1 MEACAHSRCGGT
13 LFYPLR
19 GLGTDNATKRGRFAS
34 GRRREE
40 NYVNEPAARRPSA
53 PIYPLYFTH
62 MGLMRLILLTAAI
75 LASKALHAEETRI
88 ALVIGNSDYA
98 SGPLPNPANDAKL
111 IGEALTG
118 LGFDVFARRN
128 ADQITMKRA
137 IQEFGSRLEKAG
149 PSAVGLFYYAGHG
162 VQLSG
167 RNYLIPTT
175 ARIDREG
182 DVEIEAVSADWV
194 IEQMRYARNRLNIV
208 ILDACRNNP
217 FTRSMRSVDHGLA
230 TMDAPAGILIAY
242 STAPGAVAADGT
254 GRNSPYTEALT
265 HAIREMHEPVEQVFK
280 HVRVGVMSATSGKQV
295 PWESS
300 SLTGD
305 FYFAAPRTVAP
316 QTASALTSGAVPSAP
331 KSESGSFG
339 TWVSGLFGSSAASAE
354 PAAQAAQA
362 APKTLVA
369 TAKTTVA
376 ASDARAAA
384 AAGALLSGARTLPL
398 LQSLGI
404 PVNDIDGTHSYPEA
418 AIRQLIEGTPRRVT
432 LGSTPEQIRSAFA
445 LCKQYSSACQ
455 LSWYG
460 DEGLR
465 TVTLEP
471 FELDSAP
478 VKVKSFRQFV
488 ETAHYKT
495 QAETAGFAYALVD
508 GILQPVNGGSW
519 RNAVKKHAADD
530 DVPVVAVS
538 FQDAAAFCRAKG
550 GRLPSEDE
558 WEYVARGPKRSILPW
573 GDNIDPAAAAPNAP
587 PRAGDGPAEGIGGR
601 CKGMSGN
608 VWQWVDTKVDGRKVL
623 KSGSWLE
630 PNPANKRAATRR
642 YELSSG
648 ADEDSGFRYA
658 KSASAW
664 PDTELWLA
672 QLK

>member
-1 MEACAHSRCGGT
+1 
-13 LFYPLR
+13 
-19 GLGTDNATKRGRFAS
+19 
-34 GRRREE
+34 
-40 NYVNEPAARRPSA
+40 
-53 PIYPLYFTH
+53 
-62 MGLMRLILLTAAI
+62 MGLIRLTLLVVTL
-75 LASKALHAEETRI
+75 LASTALQAEETRI

-111 IGEALTG
+111 IGDELTS
-118 LGFDVFARRN
+118 LGFDVIARRN

-149 PSAVGLFYYAGHG
+149 PGAVGLFYYAGHG

-175 ARIDREG
+175 ARIEREG

-265 HAIREMHEPVEQVFK
+265 QAMREMHEPVEQVFK

-305 FYFAAPRTVAP
+305 FYFAAPSKVAP
-316 QTASALTSGAVPSAP
+316 ETTNALAAGAVPAAAKP
-331 KSESGSFG
+331 ETGGVGS
-339 TWVSGLFGSSAASAE
+339 WVSGLFGTRT
-354 PAAQAAQA
+354 PA
-362 APKTLVA
+362 T
-369 TAKTTVA
+369 
-376 ASDARAAA
+376 DARQPPPPAIANRPA
-384 AAGALLSGARTLPL
+384 PSRPENPPANRDSTMLSGTRAMPL

-404 PVNDIDGTHSYPEA
+404 PVSDIDGSHNYPET

-432 LGSTPEQIRSAFA
+432 LGSTPEQIRAAFA

-465 TVTLEP
+465 NVTLAP
-471 FELDSAP
+471 FELDPLP
-478 VKVKSFRQFV
+478 VSVREFREF
-488 ETAHYKT
+488 ADGARYKT
-495 QAETAGFAYALVD
+495 QAETAGFAYAVVE
-508 GILQPVNGGSW
+508 GTLQPVNGGSW
-519 RNAVKKHAADD
+519 RNAVKKHTIEDEL
-530 DVPVVAVS
+530 PVVAVS
-538 FQDAAAFCRAKG
+538 FQDAAAYCRSKG
-550 GRLPSEDE
+550 WRLPSEDE
-558 WEYVARGPKRSILPW
+558 WEYMARGPKRHTFPW
-573 GDNIDPAAAAPNAP
+573 GENIDPVASAPGAP
-587 PRAGDGPAEGIGGR
+587 PSVTDGPAEGIGGR
-601 CKGMSGN
+601 YKGLSGN
-608 VWQWVDTKVDGRKVL
+608 VWQWVDTKVGGRKVL
-623 KSGSWLE
+623 KGGSWLE

-642 YELSSG
+642 YELSSR
-648 ADEDSGFRYA
+648 ADEDSGFRCA

-664 PDTELWLA
+664 PDAELWLA
-672 QLK
+672 QLR